1 MSVTRRDRKTENP
14 CYFGLSGEGS
24 RQDFRY
30 PRDRFHYHSSR
41 VQIIFNL
48 GGKPIRYLIFPPTRV
63 SVIAYFYRR
72 ATRRRQRGEEASGQ
86 RVCDNSC
93 CGRANAIRGDA
104 EKSESRNRVAS
115 SFVTSRILRTRTRKN
130 MYSLCVLWQRAS
142 RWAGV
147 RRGEAEGWVVGVL
160 RH

>member
-14 CYFGLSGEGS
+14 CYFGPSGEGS

-72 ATRRRQRGEEASGQ
+72 EGDKEERRRA
-86 RVCDNSC
+86 DN
-93 CGRANAIRGDA
+93 AFATT
-104 EKSESRNRVAS
+104 RVAG
-115 SFVTSRILRTRTRKN
+115 VQTQLEEMQRKAN
-130 MYSLCVLWQRAS
+130 REIAS
-142 RWAGV
+142 RHLSSP
-147 RRGEAEGWVVGVL
+147 RGS
-160 RH
+160 

>member
-14 CYFGLSGEGS
+14 CYFGPSGEGS

-30 PRDRFHYHSSR
+30 RRDRFHYHSSR

-48 GGKPIRYLIFPPTRV
+48 GGKPIRYLIFPRFRN
-63 SVIAYFYRR
+63 SLFLS
-72 ATRRRQRGEEASGQ
+72 TRRRQRGEEASGQ

>member
-30 PRDRFHYHSSR
+30 RRDRFHYHSSR
-41 VQIIFNL
+41 VEIIFNL

-72 ATRRRQRGEEASGQ
+72 EGDKEERRRA
-86 RVCDNSC
+86 DN
-93 CGRANAIRGDA
+93 AFATT
-104 EKSESRNRVAS
+104 RVAG
-115 SFVTSRILRTRTRKN
+115 VQTQLEEMQRKAN
-130 MYSLCVLWQRAS
+130 REIAS
-142 RWAGV
+142 RHLSSP
-147 RRGEAEGWVVGVL
+147 RGS
-160 RH
+160 